1 MPDSKIS
8 IKKRQD
14 EFKVKVLENFR
25 KIPVI
30 QVACER
36 AGISRA
42 TYYRWLDDEKFAQEA
57 TEALLEG
64 EKFINDMGESQL
76 INLIKDKNLPAIN
89 LWLKTHH
96 PKYAAKVQVEGKI
109 QTEQSLT
116 PEQQEL
122 ILKALKLSMMNSNG
136 EQLNINH
143 S

>member
-1 MPDSKIS
+1 MSDSKAS

-14 EFKVKVLENFR
+14 GLKDKVLENLR

-42 TYYRWLDDEKFAQEA
+42 TYYRWLDDEEFAFQAAEVV
-57 TEALLEG
+57 TEG
-64 EKFINDMGESQL
+64 EKFINDMSESQL

-96 PKYAAKVQVEGKI
+96 PKYAAKVQIEGKI
-109 QTEQSLT
+109 QTEQVLT
-116 PEQQEL
+116 LEQEEL
-122 ILKALKLSMMNSNG
+122 IKKALDLG
-136 EQLNINH
+136 GLNQKV
-143 S
+143 